1 MVGKPLEWVKIGRF
15 LAVFREVGAWAAGWQ
30 NASSGFDTK
39 KGIRDVNATF
49 RSTIPQMALRV
60 RSRATALGRQFVDL
74 VFPPRCLLCEVGE
87 RSASGVAPWC
97 DACEAGL
104 MEGVGNYC
112 PRCGAAGGGAARAH
126 GAGVSGP
133 DAEGPDAGCVECR
146 GRRFR
151 FDRVVR
157 LGSYEGLLRDAV
169 LRMKHPRDEPLT
181 DAVAELFWQKRGA
194 ELTPLGIDCVVPVP
208 FHWWRR
214 LRRGTSSPQLVASR
228 LARRLRVP
236 MEDRTLVRLRDTEP
250 QGGLAAVNRRKNV
263 RGAFAVRDR
272 ADDFRGRRVLVV
284 DDVLTSGA
292 TADEVARVLKR
303 AGASWVGMAAVAR
316 TPAPQLIGA
325 AR

>member
-1 MVGKPLEWVKIGRF
+1 MQAAALRRQKDMP
-15 LAVFREVGAWAAGWQ
+15 AV
-30 NASSGFDTK
+30 S
-39 KGIRDVNATF
+39 ATF
-49 RSTIPQMALRV
+49 RSTIPLVALRV

-74 VFPPRCLLCEVGE
+74 VFPPRCLLCEVEE

-97 DACEAGL
+97 DTCEAGL
-104 MEGVGNYC
+104 LEGVGGYC
-112 PRCGAAGGGAARAH
+112 PRCGAPGGGAARAH

-146 GRRFR
+146 DRRFR

-181 DAVAELFWQKRGA
+181 DAVAELFWQKRAA
-194 ELTPLGIDCVVPVP
+194 ELSALGIDCVVPVP

-236 MEDRTLVRLRDTEP
+236 MDDRLLVRLRDTEP

-263 RGAFAVRDR
+263 RGAFAVRGRVDE
-272 ADDFRGRRVLVV
+272 FRGRRVLVV

-303 AGASWVGMAAVAR
+303 AGATWVGMAAVAR